1 MIAAPVLPAARSLTE
16 SSQPPPLRMEVER
29 LLFALVPPRL
39 PPRMA
44 LFSSIRPA
52 LCLLLAWTAVLGCSK
67 SSDVLSAKLNAC
79 LIVTEADV
87 ELAIGTPVTVAQQ
100 QNDRQCLYQAKRN
113 PQETVTVEL
122 TPGAEGEKKSL
133 FHDQRT
139 KTGHQP
145 VPGIGDGA
153 FTLRSPIGAVQ
164 LTFLKDD
171 ALVTLSL
178 SPSKQSNPQ
187 AAVTNLA
194 KVAATRLANQPSV
207 AAAGQSGSGLT
218 GMPSQWV
225 GDWYGCIPVGLLFG
239 KGHLT
244 LSEPGDWTM
253 TTAVVMPGTVTA
265 DRGRWQA
272 ESYQEI
278 LHGTYQVAEN
288 DRFSTTGILSVA
300 WNRLAKDQGP
310 NKFDP
315 LLWQS
320 FPAITHKVAVKQ
332 LPPVDPSLV
341 GTWEGSAKF
350 VDRQE
355 EFVWRITSAHVSEF
369 YKATSQRGRIEQEQD
384 RFRLAVPQGKTPPL
398 SIRLLAS
405 GQMELLDNSGTV
417 SQWGRSEKQ
426 LTRC

>member
-1 MIAAPVLPAARSLTE
+1 M
-16 SSQPPPLRMEVER
+16 LR
-29 LLFALVPPRL
+29 FC
-39 PPRMA
+39 
-44 LFSSIRPA
+44 SIRPA
-52 LCLLLAWTAVLGCSK
+52 IFLLFAWTVVLGCSK

-87 ELAIGTPVTVAQQ
+87 ELAIGTPVTAGLQ
-100 QNDRQCLYQAKRN
+100 QNDRQCLYQAKRD
-113 PQETVTVEL
+113 PLETVTVEL
-122 TPGAEGEKKSL
+122 IPGAEGEKNAL

-171 ALVTLSL
+171 AVVTLSL
-178 SPSKQSNPQ
+178 SPSKQNHPQ

-194 KVAATRLANQPSV
+194 KVAVTRLAGQPAV
-207 AAAGQSGSGLT
+207 AAATGTGTGQTGLS
-218 GMPSQWV
+218 SQWT
-225 GDWYGCIPVGLLFG
+225 GDWYGCLPVGLMYG

-244 LSEPGDWTM
+244 LNESGDWAL
-253 TTAVVMPGTVTA
+253 TTAVVMPGTVAA

-278 LHGTYQVAEN
+278 LHGTYQVAGN
-288 DRFSTTGILSVA
+288 DRFSTTGILNVT
-300 WNRLAKDQGP
+300 WNRLAKDQAP
-310 NKFDP
+310 NRFDP
-315 LLWQS
+315 FLWQS
-320 FPAITHKVAVKQ
+320 FPPIPHKVAVKR
-332 LPPVDPSLV
+332 LPSVDPSLV

-355 EFVWRITSAHVSEF
+355 EFVWTITSANVSEF
-369 YKATSQRGRIEQEQD
+369 YKATSQKGRIEQHQD
-384 RFRLAVPQGKTPPL
+384 QLRFVLPQGKTPPL
-398 SIRLLAS
+398 SVRLSAS
-405 GQMELLDNSGTV
+405 GQVETLDEGGTV